1 MTTTVHDVAAS
12 VLSKTGRISTMKL
25 QKLVYYAQAWKLAI
39 TGSTLFAEDFQAWAN
54 GPVCQPLFE
63 RHRGVFAVSNWKDGD
78 TTKINELQ
86 DAVITLV
93 INNYARLSAA
103 PLSDLTHSEAP
114 WRQAREGLPDDA
126 YSVAVIATDSMRD
139 YYRKIGGTKELVG
152 DLLDA

>member
-1 MTTTVHDVAAS
+1 M
-12 VLSKTGRISTMKL
+12 
-25 QKLVYYAQAWKLAI
+25 
-39 TGSTLFAEDFQAWAN
+39 
-54 GPVCQPLFE
+54 CQPLFE

-93 INNYARLSAA
+93 INKYARLSAA